1 MTTIASKK
9 NLIPLLGF
17 LSGTFSVVCQWIIML
32 IKAADSGK
40 SLLTETIQYYSYMT
54 VWTNIMVTL
63 CFGAVTIF
71 GTNKW
76 SAFFRKTSVQ
86 AATVVYILIVGLA
99 YHFLLS
105 GMFHPRG
112 IEWFADFLL
121 HYVNPIL
128 FTGFWLW
135 QGEKETFAYGQAI
148 QWLIFPAAY
157 FVYSITRGFFAG
169 WYPYYFVD
177 VNTLGYGQVLM
188 VSGFLMIGYAI
199 LGTLVIYSARK
210 IQNLKA

>member
-1 MTTIASKK
+1 MTLKPEK
-9 NLIPLLGF
+9 FLPLLGF
-17 LSGTFSVVCQWIIML
+17 ASGSFSVVCQWIIL
-32 IKAADSGK
+32 LNKAAAAGN
-40 SLLTETIQYYSYMT
+40 SLLTETVRYYSYMT

-63 CFGAVTIF
+63 CFGAVSIF
-71 GTNKW
+71 ATQQW
-76 SAFFRKTSVQ
+76 SAFFRRRSVQ

-105 GMFHPRG
+105 GMFLPKG

-135 QGEKETFAYGQAI
+135 HGEKEPFAYGKAV

-157 FVYSITRGFFAG
+157 FVYSITRGFFTG

-177 VNTLGYGQVLM
+177 VNTLGYGQVLL

-199 LGTLVIYSARK
+199 LGTVIIYSARK
-210 IQNLKA
+210 IQDLKV